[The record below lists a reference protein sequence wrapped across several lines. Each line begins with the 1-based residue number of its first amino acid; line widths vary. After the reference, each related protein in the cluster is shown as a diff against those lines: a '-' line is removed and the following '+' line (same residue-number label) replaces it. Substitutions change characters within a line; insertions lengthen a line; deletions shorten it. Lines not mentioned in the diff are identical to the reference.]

1 MEGKKLT
8 RPQNNKMLAGVCAGI
23 ANYFGLDPTL
33 IRVAYALLTVFTAFA
48 GVIVYLLLW
57 IIISEEQKH
66 TTMSKVETIGGAG
79 YTAGELI
86 RLLINHPDVEI
97 RFINSSSNAGNKIT
111 DVHEGLYGETDLV
124 FTDELPLDEIDVLF
138 FCTAHGDTRKFMESH
153 NLPEELKI
161 IDLSMDYRIASEDHD
176 FVYGL
181 PELNRR
187 TICHSKHIANP
198 GCFATC
204 IQLALL
210 PLAKHLMLKGDI
222 TVNAITG
229 STGAGVK
236 PGATTHFSW
245 RNNNLS
251 IYKPFT
257 HQHLPEIR
265 QSLKQLQNS
274 FDADITFIPYRGD
287 FARGIF
293 ATTIVKTK
301 VELPEI
307 VKMYEEYYAEDSFV
321 HIVEKSIDLKQV
333 VNTNKCLIHLEKHED
348 KLLIVSCIDN
358 LLKGAS
364 GQAVHNM
371 NLMFNLEETVGLR
384 LKPSAF

>member
-1 MEGKKLT
+1 MIKT
-8 RPQNNKMLAGVCAGI
+8 GI
-23 ANYFGLDPTL
+23 
-33 IRVAYALLTVFTAFA
+33 
-48 GVIVYLLLW
+48 
-57 IIISEEQKH
+57 
-66 TTMSKVETIGGAG
+66 IGGAG

-86 RLLINHPDVEI
+86 RLLINHPDISI
-97 RFINSSSNAGNKIT
+97 RFINSSSNAGNNIT

-124 FTDELPLDEIDVLF
+124 FTDELPLDEVDVVF
-138 FCTAHGDTRKFMESH
+138 FCTAHGDTKKFMESH
-153 NLPEELKI
+153 NIPNDLRI
-161 IDLSMDYRIASEDHD
+161 VDLSMDYRIASETHD

-181 PELNRR
+181 PELNKD
-187 TICHSKHIANP
+187 IISNSKHIANP

-204 IQLALL
+204 IQLSLL

-236 PGATTHFSW
+236 PGSTTHFSW

-251 IYKPFT
+251 VYKPFT
-257 HQHLPEIR
+257 HQHLPEIC

-274 FDADITFIPYRGD
+274 FDADINFIPYRGD

-307 VKMYEEYYAEDSFV
+307 VKMYEDYYSQEPFV
-321 HIVEKSIDLKQV
+321 HIIEKNIDLKQV
-333 VNTNKCLIHLEKHED
+333 VNTNKCLVHLEKHED
-348 KLLIVSCIDN
+348 KLLIISCIDN

-364 GQAVHNM
+364 GQAVQNM
-371 NLMFNLEETVGLR
+371 NLMFNLEETTGLK